1 MVGILCLDSRL
12 MSIAGPLYFWN
23 TTHHSTTVDSHP
35 PMPLGQGWLDSF
47 TEVGDHQSL
56 PQTDA
61 WGNYMGNTESF
72 FQSVETTF
80 GADVASLEGLGI
92 AIATVPN
99 RKQPSRDTIVEI
111 LSDGGIEGVELEWI
125 TEYVI
130 KYFQLTPNRRITGF
144 RAVFTLLT
152 GEIRGWPVIERREG
166 YDTEVLAIFK
176 VEVQTARGCCLM
188 HYGDGIGW
196 HDRKRWRRS
205 VLTWQIGEVDDL
217 KELLVVAQHMLGM
230 LHWSDTDIL
239 NLYFQDSPTDCSDE
253 ESYLNFSLR

>member
-1 MVGILCLDSRL
+1 

-152 GEIRGWPVIERREG
+152 GEIRGWPVIEWREG

-176 VEVQTARGCCLM
+176 IEVQTARGCCLM